1 MWQKNVQ
8 IDDAGVAT
16 ACKSSDAIKNNLA
29 DALEKGQN
37 LRNYINRSQ
46 LSGES
51 IEALKAMI
59 DLIVQL
65 QKDVNGTFEKHVDAI
80 NQLSSDMADFPFN
93 EEVTKIKNI

>member
-1 MWQKNVQ
+1 MKK
-8 IDDAGVAT
+8 DRT
-16 ACKSSDAIKNNLA
+16 
-29 DALEKGQN
+29 
-37 LRNYINRSQ
+37 
-46 LSGES
+46 SGIISTES

-93 EEVTKIKNI
+93 EEVTRIKNI